1 MKRIIRLTESDIRR
15 MVKRALFEERYGM
28 NEFPPGLKLTD
39 YAERWAAAVIDKK
52 AGGPGVSEYKGKKY
66 TIGDWMYAL
75 YDNYSGWAIKSIKK
89 GIGKEI
95 SDITEKS
102 HNIKTDEKGI
112 KRWPDGRRFFASD
125 VSNIYLQPENGEYFK
140 DVFARFMYSEDPFSL
155 QVTQEDLVDIPN
167 PNGENIL
174 HRLMGFLATYA
185 IHYWRKDLSQRFE
198 SIPGNFNF
206 SNPVTHEKNVGDY
219 EGMEADPDI
228 MTHVQDANDEIENAI
243 DDYTYKDDEDKNL
256 ERVMKRFKTYFKVI
270 LDDYNKN
277 PENKR
282 TISSFAD
289 NIQKDGTVYKRGR
302 LIFAVRYLYDHCEEI
317 FNHDMLVEFDKE
329 VMKNVNTYKSGQERK
344 QTEEKND
351 FIDNAYSSFI
361 KKHVNEIIY
370 KAYNQAVEDGDTDNY
385 IIELFKDHKPKD
397 FTSVSKLMET
407 LWKNFKDPDDPTKP
421 HPFNFGRGIKR
432 QVNSRAANDQLGEA
446 VSRAV
451 NEAIRRL
458 KRGSLYENRR
468 RNRKRG
474 LLF

>member
-1 MKRIIRLTESDIRR
+1 M
-15 MVKRALFEERYGM
+15 
-28 NEFPPGLKLTD
+28 
-39 YAERWAAAVIDKK
+39 
-52 AGGPGVSEYKGKKY
+52 
-66 TIGDWMYAL
+66 
-75 YDNYSGWAIKSIKK
+75 
-89 GIGKEI
+89 
-95 SDITEKS
+95 
-102 HNIKTDEKGI
+102 H
-112 KRWPDGRRFFASD
+112 
-125 VSNIYLQPENGEYFK
+125 
-140 DVFARFMYSEDPFSL
+140 
-155 QVTQEDLVDIPN
+155 
-167 PNGENIL
+167 
-174 HRLMGFLATYA
+174 
-185 IHYWRKDLSQRFE
+185 
-198 SIPGNFNF
+198 
-206 SNPVTHEKNVGDY
+206 
-219 EGMEADPDI
+219 
-228 MTHVQDANDEIENAI
+228 
-243 DDYTYKDDEDKNL
+243 
-256 ERVMKRFKTYFKVI
+256 
-270 LDDYNKN
+270 
-277 PENKR
+277 
-282 TISSFAD
+282 
-289 NIQKDGTVYKRGR
+289 
-302 LIFAVRYLYDHCEEI
+302 
-317 FNHDMLVEFDKE
+317 VEFDKE

-344 QTEEKND
+344 QKKKKND

>member
-28 NEFPPGLKLTD
+28 NEFPQGLTLYD
-39 YAERWAAAVIDKK
+39 YAERWAAAVRDKM
-52 AGGPGVSEYKGKKY
+52 AGGPGVSEYKGKEY
-66 TIGDWMYAL
+66 TIGDWLWAMISC
-75 YDNYSGWAIKSIKK
+75 YDKGGWAKGTIKA
-89 GIGKEI
+89 GIG
-95 SDITEKS
+95 DQ
-102 HNIKTDEKGI
+102 IKHETQNAYGDEYDEET
-112 KRWPDGRRFFASD
+112 P
-125 VSNIYLQPENGEYFK
+125 NIYLQPDMSFVY
-140 DVFARFMYSEDPFSL
+140 DVFTQFMTDTE
-155 QVTQEDLVDIPN
+155 
-167 PNGENIL
+167 
-174 HRLMGFLATYA
+174 
-185 IHYWRKDLSQRFE
+185 RKDALQPNQERIANVQNPTGKDILNQIVKYLRTFASHIFREDKSEKIQNAT
-198 SIPGNFNF
+198 GNHSF
-206 SNPVTHEKNVGDY
+206 STPVTHEKNISDY

-228 MTHVQDANDEIENAI
+228 MTHVQDTNDEIENAI

-256 ERVMKRFKTYFKVI
+256 ERVRKRFKTYFKVI
-270 LDDYNKN
+270 LDDYNNN
-277 PENKR
+277 PEDKR

-289 NIQKDGTVYKRGR
+289 NIQKDGRVNKKSR
-302 LIFAVRYLYDHCEEI
+302 LIFAVQYLYDHCDEI

-361 KKHVNEIIY
+361 KKHVNETIY

-385 IIELFKDHKPKD
+385 IIELFRDHQPKD
-397 FTSVSKLMET
+397 FKTVATLMDT
-407 LWKNFKDPDDPTKP
+407 LWKNFKDPDDPKKP